1 MTQNSEK
8 LPFPTISLHWL
19 IAIAIIA
26 MIVFGIYVE
35 DLPRSPEKG
44 ELIGL
49 HKSIGVLIL
58 ALALVRIGWRAISK
72 YPEPLG
78 EISKWQNIIAKL
90 TLVVLILGTVML
102 PVSGIMMSIGG
113 GHGLALFGVE
123 LVARSGDKIEALS
136 KLGHVLH
143 GLGGKL
149 MIAFIILHILGA
161 IKHEHIQKDGTLS
174 RMLGR

>member
-1 MTQNSEK
+1 MNNTSGK
-8 LPFPTISLHWL
+8 MPLPTVALHWI
-19 IAIAIIA
+19 IALAIIA
-26 MIVFGIYVE
+26 MLVFGLYVE

-58 ALALVRIGWRAISK
+58 ILALIRIAWRVISQ

-78 EISKWQNIIAKL
+78 QMSKWQELIAKL
-90 TLVVLILGTVML
+90 TLLVLILGTVLM
-102 PVSGIMMSIGG
+102 PVSGIIMSIGG
-113 GHGLALFGVE
+113 GHSVGLFGLE
-123 LVARSGDKIEALS
+123 LIAGSGEKMETVS
-136 KLGHVLH
+136 RVGHIMH

-149 MIAFIILHILGA
+149 MIAFLVLHILGA
-161 IKHEHIQKDGTLS
+161 IKHERIDKDGTLS